1 MRREITAIVKSCRK
15 GDSKPGKK
23 ICLYTKDGKRLLGA
37 HKSEQDAHKQEAA
50 IHAKSSVAAVLDDVA
65 AELERRRAF
74 KLSAEVDAG
83 LADLVDDEIE
93 EELNRAGFTKNVLTR
108 DSDVAE
114 QIYEERIP
122 NIDLVT
128 YEDTH

>member
-1 MRREITAIVKSCRK
+1 MIKKCKK
-15 GDSKPGKK
+15 GDGKK
-23 ICLYTKDGKRLLGA
+23 GKKVCLYTKDGKRLLGA
-37 HKSEQDAHKQEAA
+37 HKTKQDAYKQEAA
-50 IHAKSSVAAVLDDVA
+50 IHAKSSVTAALDDVA

-83 LADLVDDEIE
+83 LADLLDDEIE
-93 EELNRAGFTKNVLTR
+93 EELNRAGFTKDVMTR
-108 DSDVAE
+108 DEDVAQ

-122 NIDLVT
+122 SIDLVT